1 MKRLKLTIV
10 FALLS
15 LTALSQIKKIDLA
28 KKELVGKIAPGG
40 TITMTMECYKYED
53 STYLFRYLDA
63 KFSKL
68 EVWKDF
74 KIKSTEDFNTLYSY
88 LEDGFS
94 KMPQELVLLDID
106 DGYLI
111 LRFSKFLGGKVVKI
125 AHSTSNSETAI
136 VGYTNLY
143 TVKQINKLFGKT
155 K

>member
-1 MKRLKLTIV
+1 MNRLKLTII
-10 FALLS
+10 FAVLS
-15 LTALSQIKKIDLA
+15 LTAFSQIKKIEVA
-28 KKELVGKIAPGG
+28 KKEIVGKIAPGG
-40 TITMTMECYKYED
+40 AITLTMECYRYED
-53 STYLFRYLDA
+53 DTYLFRYLDT
-63 KFSKL
+63 KFSKI

-88 LEDGFS
+88 LEEGFS
-94 KMPQELVLLDID
+94 KMPEEAMLLNIG

-125 AHSTSNSETAI
+125 AHSTSDSETAI